1 MKSYLKKTKQKCLL
15 AHKGKIVI
23 DTVIHIILRVKSSF
37 SEIMTT
43 FITYLKQEIIFFF
56 ILNTFI
62 IPRLVWTISTGSR
75 ILHLLFYKST
85 CVWNFLYKV
94 MREKLEFWY
103 ILLYAHKITEDWFH
117 NHHDQLIKPFT
128 KKMFKKLYHF
138 LLSKFALKT
147 TAED

>member
-1 MKSYLKKTKQKCLL
+1 MQHWYYAKVPYKLINFVHIKKNSYLINLQVVIIFKKKKNKNVLL

-62 IPRLVWTISTGSR
+62 IPCLVWTISSR
-75 ILHLLFYKST
+75 ILQLLFYKST

-103 ILLYAHKITEDWFH
+103 RH
-117 NHHDQLIKPFT
+117 
-128 KKMFKKLYHF
+128 
-138 LLSKFALKT
+138 
-147 TAED
+147 

>member
-1 MKSYLKKTKQKCLL
+1 MQVVIIFKKTKNKNVLL

-62 IPRLVWTISTGSR
+62 IPRLVWTISSR

-103 ILLYAHKITEDWFH
+103 IYAHKITEDWFY
-117 NHHDQLIKPFT
+117 NHHDQLIKP
-128 KKMFKKLYHF
+128 KKC
-138 LLSKFALKT
+138 LKNYIIFY
-147 TAED
+147 